1 LQKRAYLAKFLV
13 NIAVPDEFL
22 MDEEMQNVHQQY
34 KELQAEFQVTHQH
47 FEVLKQDSMNPN
59 ELKKEIQQ
67 LEQEKDQLAR
77 KINTFKNKNVN
88 KKDFQELLQA
98 TSLLRRE
105 QEDEARLSD
114 KLREQKQQLEWNEQQ
129 LMEVQQRL

>member
-1 LQKRAYLAKFLV
+1 
-13 NIAVPDEFL
+13 
-22 MDEEMQNVHQQY
+22 
-34 KELQAEFQVTHQH
+34 LQAEFQVTHQH
-47 FEVLKQDSMNPN
+47 YEVLKQDSMNPSD
-59 ELKKEIQQ
+59 LKKEIQQ
-67 LEQEKDQLAR
+67 LEQEKDQLSR

-114 KLREQKQQLEWNEQQ
+114 KLREQKQQLE
-129 LMEVQQRL
+129 